1 MSDLPWLLFA
11 VSVTVIVWY
20 VMRALAPAEVAYAVA
35 VAFGFGFGH
44 VVGAVKSRLDTH
56 H

>member
-11 VSVTVIVWY
+11 VSVTIIVWY
-20 VMRALAPAEVAYAVA
+20 VMRALAPADIAFVVA

-44 VVGAVKSRLDTH
+44 AVAAVKSRLDTH
-56 H
+56 Y